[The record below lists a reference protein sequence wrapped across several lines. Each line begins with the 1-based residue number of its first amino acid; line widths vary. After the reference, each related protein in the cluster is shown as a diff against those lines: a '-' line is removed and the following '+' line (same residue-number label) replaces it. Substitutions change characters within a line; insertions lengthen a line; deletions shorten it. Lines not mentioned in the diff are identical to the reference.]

1 MCERDEMSRGT
12 VSLRSVLVGLIT
24 VATLAAALPASA
36 QVVALGA
43 SNTRGK
49 GVSLG
54 QAYPAQLE
62 AMLRAKGVNV
72 SVRNAGINGDTT
84 AGMLARLGS
93 AVPAGTRV
101 VILQPG
107 GNDRRRGVSPGAQ
120 QANIQAIRQ
129 NLQKRGIRVV
139 MLPNSLIGSVAKT
152 HPRPDGQHFLP
163 PGYRALAA
171 RLVPQVR
178 AALGR

>member
-1 MCERDEMSRGT
+1 MIAHWYFKVIASCLVLLAFG
-12 VSLRSVLVGLIT
+12 VSQAV
-24 VATLAAALPASA
+24 A

-49 GVSLG
+49 GVAFS
-54 QAYPAQLE
+54 QAYPAQLQSL
-62 AMLRAKGVNV
+62 LRAQGVNV
-72 SVRNAGINGDTT
+72 SVRNAGINGNTT
-84 AGMLARLGS
+84 GQMLARLAS
-93 AVPAGTRV
+93 AVPKGTRV

-107 GNDRRRGVSPGAQ
+107 GNDRRRGVSADQ
-120 QANIQAIRQ
+120 QSANVKEIRQ
-129 NLQKRGIRVV
+129 RLAKRGIRVV
-139 MLPNSLIGSVAKT
+139 MLPNSLIRSVAQT

>member
-1 MCERDEMSRGT
+1 MMKARGT
-12 VSLRSVLVGLIT
+12 TKALVAVFISI
-24 VATLAAALPASA
+24 VTLAAAMPASA

-49 GVSLG
+49 GVSLS

-62 AMLRAKGVNV
+62 GMLRAKGVNV
-72 SVRNAGINGDTT
+72 RVRNAGINGDTT
-84 AGMLARLGS
+84 GGMLARLGS

-120 QANIQAIRQ
+120 QANIQAIKQ

>member
-1 MCERDEMSRGT
+1 MKLH
-12 VSLRSVLVGLIT
+12 LRHAGIALLFFI
-24 VATLAAALPASA
+24 VAIGDATA

-49 GVSLG
+49 GVSLS
-54 QAYPAQLE
+54 QAYPAQLQ
-62 AMLRAKGVNV
+62 ALLRSQGVSV
-72 SVRNAGINGDTT
+72 TVRNAGINGDTT
-84 AGMLARLGS
+84 AGMLARVNS
-93 AVPAGTRV
+93 AVPKGTRV

-107 GNDRRRGVSPGAQ
+107 GNDRRRGISPAVQEANVS
-120 QANIQAIRQ
+120 AIRQ
-129 NLQKRGIRVV
+129 NLEKRGIRVV
-139 MLPNSLIGSVAKT
+139 MLPNSLIGSVAQT

-163 PGYRALAA
+163 PGYRELAS